1 MPAKKYLRK
10 KAKKLCLLGQM
21 VIKGLYNIDRTS
33 SPIGVLDHNSEK

>member
-10 KAKKLCLLGQM
+10 KAKKKAKGQM
-21 VIKGLYNIDRTS
+21 VIKSLYNIDRTS